1 MNSEQTI
8 NTVLYNKLKPS
19 NENTFL
25 SMILI
30 TLSMSVM
37 SYIVR
42 QLTFYMEDI
51 ELINIL
57 NICFLYYYLYL

>member
-1 MNSEQTI
+1 MNIEHTI

-30 TLSMSVM
+30 TLSMSVI

-51 ELINIL
+51 IL
-57 NICFLYYYLYL
+57 NENMMVSLNPFL